1 MPPKSKKI
9 FSVFFI
15 YWILL
20 AYIIA
25 ALIFWFITLNKQSEL
40 MSELKMQSF
49 PANAA
54 AIKSESARKELQY
67 AGEGATFL
75 LVILTGAI
83 FFYRAVKRQLKIS
96 QEQQHFMMA
105 ITHELKTPIAI
116 AKLNL
121 ETMQKRKL
129 DDQQQQRL
137 LHNTLHETT
146 RLDSLCNNM
155 LISSQIEAG
164 GYRFV
169 KEEIN
174 LGKLLSSC
182 TDDFAVRY
190 PQKNF
195 SKKIEEDIIIT
206 GDKMLLE
213 IAFNNLLE
221 NAVKYAA
228 RDTAVE
234 VTLDLNDTV
243 AEIQIK
249 DEGPGVADEEKQK
262 VFQKFYRLGNEAT
275 KRAKG
280 TGLGL
285 YITKKIIKNH
295 GGNIFAQDNTPGG
308 SIFTIQLAVV
318 V

>member
-20 AYIIA
+20 AYVIA

-54 AIKSESARKELQY
+54 TIKSESARKELQY

-83 FFYRAVKRQLKIS
+83 FFYRAVKRQFKIS

-190 PQKNF
+190 PQKSF

>member
-1 MPPKSKKI
+1 MHPKSKKI

-20 AYIIA
+20 AYVIA

-49 PANAA
+49 PDRA
-54 AIKSESARKELQY
+54 AIIQSESDRKELQY

-75 LVILTGAI
+75 LVILKGAI
-83 FFYRAVKRQLKIS
+83 FFYRAVKRQFKIS

-146 RLDSLCNNM
+146 RLDTLCNNM

-169 KEEIN
+169 REEIN
-174 LGKLLSSC
+174 LGKLISSC
-182 TDDFAVRY
+182 ADDFALRY
-190 PQKNF
+190 PQRNF
-195 SKKIEEDIIIT
+195 FKKIEDDIIIT
-206 GDKMLLE
+206 GDKMLLQ

-221 NAVKYAA
+221 NAVKYSA
-228 RDTAVE
+228 RETAVE
-234 VTLDLNDTV
+234 VALELNDTV
-243 AEIQIK
+243 AEIQVK
-249 DEGPGVADEEKQK
+249 DEGPGIADDEKNK

-295 GGNIFAQDNTPGG
+295 GGNIFAQDNDPAG
-308 SIFTIQLAVV
+308 STFTIQLAVV

>member
-1 MPPKSKKI
+1 MLPKSKKI

-20 AYIIA
+20 AYIVA

-49 PANAA
+49 PARAA
-54 AIKSESARKELQY
+54 TIKSESERKELQY

-75 LVILTGAI
+75 LVILAGAI
-83 FFYRAVKRQLKIS
+83 FFYRAVKRQFKIS

-146 RLDSLCNNM
+146 RLDTLCNNM

-169 KEEIN
+169 REEIN
-174 LGKLLSSC
+174 LGKLLSNC
-182 TDDFAVRY
+182 ADDFALRY
-190 PQKNF
+190 PQRNF
-195 SKKIEEDIIIT
+195 SKNIEEDIIIT

-221 NAVKYAA
+221 NAVKYSA
-228 RDTAVE
+228 RETAVE
-234 VTLDLNDTV
+234 VALELNDTV
-243 AEIQIK
+243 AEIQVIDK
-249 DEGPGVADEEKQK
+249 GPGIADDEKKK

-295 GGNIFAQDNTPGG
+295 GGNIFAQDNTPAG

>member
-1 MPPKSKKI
+1 MLPKSKKI

-20 AYIIA
+20 AYVVA
-25 ALIFWFITLNKQSEL
+25 ALIFWFITLNKQNEL
-40 MSELKMQSF
+40 MSNLKMQSF
-49 PANAA
+49 PARAA
-54 AIKSESARKELQY
+54 VIQSESDRKEMQY
-67 AGEGATFL
+67 IGEGTTFL
-75 LVILTGAI
+75 LVILVGAI
-83 FFYRAVKRQLKIS
+83 FFYRAVKKQFKIS
-96 QEQQHFMMA
+96 QEQQYFMMA

-129 DDQQQQRL
+129 DDKQQQRL
-137 LHNTLHETT
+137 LHNTLNETS
-146 RLDSLCNNM
+146 RLDTLCNNM

-169 KEEIN
+169 SEEIN
-174 LGKLLSSC
+174 LGKLVESS
-182 TDDFAVRY
+182 TDDFAMRY
-190 PQKNF
+190 PHRVFFKN
-195 SKKIEEDIIIT
+195 IEEDIIIT

-213 IAFNNLLE
+213 IALNNLLE
-221 NAVKYAA
+221 NAVKYSGKESSVHVAL
-228 RDTAVE
+228 E
-234 VTLDLNDTV
+234 LNDTV
-243 AEIQIK
+243 AEVRVR
-249 DEGPGVADEEKQK
+249 DEGAGVADEEKKK
-262 VFQKFYRLGNEAT
+262 VFEKFYRIGNEAT

-295 GGNIFAQDNTPGG
+295 GGNIFAQNNNPAG

>member
-54 AIKSESARKELQY
+54 TIKSESARKELQY

-83 FFYRAVKRQLKIS
+83 FFYRAVKRQFKIS

-190 PQKNF
+190 PQKSF

>member
-1 MPPKSKKI
+1 M
-9 FSVFFI
+9 
-15 YWILL
+15 
-20 AYIIA
+20 
-25 ALIFWFITLNKQSEL
+25 
-40 MSELKMQSF
+40 
-49 PANAA
+49 
-54 AIKSESARKELQY
+54 QY

-83 FFYRAVKRQLKIS
+83 FFYRAVKRQFKIS

-146 RLDSLCNNM
+146 RLDTLCNNM

-174 LGKLLSSC
+174 LGKLLGNC
-182 TDDFAVRY
+182 IDDFALRY
-190 PQKNF
+190 PQRNFLKN
-195 SKKIEEDIIIT
+195 IEEDIIIT
-206 GDKMLLE
+206 GDKMLLQ

-221 NAVKYAA
+221 NAVKYSA
-228 RDTAVE
+228 RETVVE
-234 VTLDLNDTV
+234 VALELNDTV
-243 AEIQIK
+243 AEMQVK
-249 DEGPGVADEEKQK
+249 DEGPGIADDEKKK

>member
-1 MPPKSKKI
+1 MLPKSKKI

-20 AYIIA
+20 AYILA
-25 ALIFWFITLNKQSEL
+25 ALIFWFIMLNKQNDL

-49 PANAA
+49 PDKA
-54 AIKSESARKELQY
+54 AIIKNESKRKELQY

-75 LVILTGAI
+75 LIIFAGAI
-83 FFYRAVKRQLKIS
+83 FFYKAVKKQFKIS
-96 QEQQHFMMA
+96 QEQQYFMMA

-121 ETMQKRKL
+121 ETLQKRKL

-146 RLDSLCNNM
+146 RLDTLCNNM

-169 KEEIN
+169 REEIN
-174 LGKLLSSC
+174 LGKLLNDC
-182 TDDFAVRY
+182 TEDFTLRY
-190 PQKNF
+190 PQRHF
-195 SKKIEEDIIIT
+195 EKKIEEDIIIT
-206 GDKMLLE
+206 GDKMLLQ

-221 NAVKYAA
+221 NAVKYSG
-228 RDTAVE
+228 RETPVLVRLE
-234 VTLDLNDTV
+234 LNDTV
-243 AEIQIK
+243 AEVQVI
-249 DEGPGVADEEKQK
+249 DAGPGIANEEKKK
-262 VFQKFYRLGNEAT
+262 VFEKFYRVGNEAT

-295 GGNIFAQDNTPGG
+295 GGNIFAQDNTPAG
-308 SIFTIQLAVV
+308 SIFAIQLAVIV
-318 V
+318 

>member
-1 MPPKSKKI
+1 
-9 FSVFFI
+9 
-15 YWILL
+15 
-20 AYIIA
+20 
-25 ALIFWFITLNKQSEL
+25 
-40 MSELKMQSF
+40 
-49 PANAA
+49 
-54 AIKSESARKELQY
+54 
-67 AGEGATFL
+67 
-75 LVILTGAI
+75 
-83 FFYRAVKRQLKIS
+83 
-96 QEQQHFMMA
+96 
-105 ITHELKTPIAI
+105 
-116 AKLNL
+116 
-121 ETMQKRKL
+121 
-129 DDQQQQRL
+129 
-137 LHNTLHETT
+137 
-146 RLDSLCNNM
+146 
-155 LISSQIEAG
+155 
-164 GYRFV
+164 
-169 KEEIN
+169 
-174 LGKLLSSC
+174 
-182 TDDFAVRY
+182 
-190 PQKNF
+190 
-195 SKKIEEDIIIT
+195 
-206 GDKMLLE
+206 MLLE